1 SDNELQNIK
10 NFLIEAHKNP
20 LIEDKKFTNKFNKP
34 DNITHQTE
42 KKKTSQILGLYVRSV
57 QVITPHQNMGNLDIM
72 SPVKIVIRT
81 HQ

>member
-1 SDNELQNIK
+1 MIIKSEQIANIFYELIDSINIILKPNPTFSDNELQNIK

-42 KKKTSQILGLYVRSV
+42 KK
-57 QVITPHQNMGNLDIM
+57 
-72 SPVKIVIRT
+72 
-81 HQ
+81 

>member
-1 SDNELQNIK
+1 PTFSDNELQNIK

-42 KKKTSQILGLYVRSV
+42 KK
-57 QVITPHQNMGNLDIM
+57 
-72 SPVKIVIRT
+72 
-81 HQ
+81 

>member
-1 SDNELQNIK
+1 MIIKSEQIANRVEEIIASRSSILKPNPTFSDNELQNIK

-42 KKKTSQILGLYVRSV
+42 KK
-57 QVITPHQNMGNLDIM
+57 
-72 SPVKIVIRT
+72 
-81 HQ
+81 